1 MKYDDTMDIEIV
13 GGRKRKRSSI
23 GGKKRRKKRTT
34 PKRSSR
40 RRTRR
45 TKKPSIQ
52 TTATQAAL
60 IGAGLLVAGQALKYN
75 SERELPMDKKTLL
88 AIIGAGGVIALTQM
102 KLSPKTKRTFEP
114 IALGAIGFS
123 MASLVSEMMSATNT
137 EGTSGLAGSYNDW
150 SYRNTGGIA
159 FSLPQNTPDIVN
171 AIV

>member
-45 TKKPSIQ
+45 TKKPNIESVIK
-52 TTATQAAL
+52 QAAL
-60 IGAGLLVAGQALKYN
+60 IGAGLIAAGEALKYN
-75 SERELPMDKKTLL
+75 SEREYPMDKKALL
-88 AIIGAGGVIALTQM
+88 ALIGAGGVLALTQM
-102 KLSPKTKRTFEP
+102 QLSTKTKRMIEP
-114 IALGAIGFS
+114 AALGAIGFS
-123 MASLVSEMMSATNT
+123 IASLVGEIMKEDKT